1 LVCQLPQDEDA
12 FLDAEG
18 VGDEDDEEEEDDE
31 DDEDEEG
38 ASDDEDEDG
47 ADLDASALA
56 LAAGADRAASAAA
69 LVAMAGMQARL
80 GLGLLPTYF
89 LVGRWGRPV
98 PTKLRCCR
106 GSGSPLVQDRCGP
119 HCLPHARQPAG
130 QLIRFTGPPGAPEQC
145 TVSPAG
151 MQGSRGRGGA
161 EAPAAGA
168 AGLRR
173 LRTV

>member
-69 LVAMAGMQARL
+69 LVAKAGMQARL
-80 GLGLLPTYF
+80 G
-89 LVGRWGRPV
+89 
-98 PTKLRCCR
+98 CCR

>member
-1 LVCQLPQDEDA
+1 LPQDEDA

-31 DDEDEEG
+31 EDEDEEG
-38 ASDDEDEDG
+38 ASDGEDEDG

-69 LVAMAGMQARL
+69 LVAKAGMQARPGILL
-80 GLGLLPTYF
+80 GGAGAGRCQPTF
-89 LVGRWGRPV
+89 DAAEAAGALW
-98 PTKLRCCR
+98 CR
-106 GSGSPLVQDRCGP
+106 AAWAVTVSHTLASQR
-119 HCLPHARQPAG
+119 G
-130 QLIRFTGPPGAPEQC
+130 QLIGTTGPPGGTRALHCFLLEC
-145 TVSPAG
+145 KAVV
-151 MQGSRGRGGA
+151 GA
-161 EAPAAGA
+161 EAPAGGA